1 MGSRSAVLVADHER
15 SATGANAR
23 PACALGDRL
32 RATGIRDGGCDY
44 ELTGRA
50 VGVRPDTV
58 YGPEAVPG
66 LTVPDEL
73 ELSPQLIVA

>member
-1 MGSRSAVLVADHER
+1 LSPITNDPPPGRTRGQRV
-15 SATGANAR
+15 
-23 PACALGDRL
+23 ALGDRL

-50 VGVRPDTV
+50 VGVRPDNV